1 MDNKSEIQNAQ
12 AQITSAL
19 GMLNCIH
26 LPTASFEFGGLEES
40 KNMLV
45 NAQAILNGIISK
57 EESISENMLSSFLIS
72 EDMLPS
78 LLKEFIVD
86 DIANADADFVREK
99 FESLGVTQQVLDSL
113 GVDYKLDNTDF
124 DI

>member
-12 AQITSAL
+12 AQVTSAL

-45 NAQAILNGIISK
+45 NAQAILNDVISK
-57 EESISENMLSSFLIS
+57 GGSISEDTLSS
-72 EDMLPS
+72 
-78 LLKEFIVD
+78 LLRGFIVD
-86 DIANADADFVREK
+86 DIANADADFVRDK
-99 FESLGVTQQVLDSL
+99 FDSLGVTQQVLDSL